1 MLSKPLLTT
10 QETAD
15 LLKVSE
21 PTVRNWIRA
30 GAVRAIRLER
40 EWRVAVKDLEAF
52 LNARANGAPDP
63 PPTEPAR

>member
-52 LNARANGAPDP
+52 LNARANRAPEP
-63 PPTEPAR
+63 PRTEPPR